1 MSIGFLDRALTLFRH
16 RRRNFFLRSL
26 RILKMVPVLGLLHPT
41 HIVHHM
47 RFLSLRALSSGHQ
60 YAFGFNVLLGIHP
73 ASDAAFFKMLLI
85 ILSLSLMKGLHTGT
99 RQFAVQKTSMQ
110 KESKKHNRKRCCYI
124 RPVPLNYLSQS
135 GTERYTNRFQCVK
148 SVPPSRRFHS

>member
-60 YAFGFNVLLGIHP
+60 YALGFSVLLGIHP
-73 ASDAAFFKMLLI
+73 ASDAAFLRMLLTVSNLPLI
-85 ILSLSLMKGLHTGT
+85 YSLVSW
-99 RQFAVQKTSMQ
+99 
-110 KESKKHNRKRCCYI
+110 
-124 RPVPLNYLSQS
+124 RPLA
-135 GTERYTNRFQCVK
+135 GMERF
-148 SVPPSRRFHS
+148 PI

>member
-16 RRRNFFLRSL
+16 RQRDFFLRSL

-60 YAFGFNVLLGIHP
+60 YAFGFSVLLGIHP
-73 ASDAAFFKMLLI
+73 ASDAAFLRMLLTVSN
-85 ILSLSLMKGLHTGT
+85 LSLICSL
-99 RQFAVQKTSMQ
+99 VSW
-110 KESKKHNRKRCCYI
+110 
-124 RPVPLNYLSQS
+124 RPLA
-135 GTERYTNRFQCVK
+135 GMERF
-148 SVPPSRRFHS
+148 PI